1 MVYASGRSLYVAGAD
16 GDNPRKLLTAEGVP
30 SGTRWSPDG
39 QRIRFSVYDPG
50 KGMADSRTLSGS
62 LWEVSSSGADLH
74 PLLAGWNNPP
84 GECCGNWTPDGKY
97 FVFGSNREKRNDI
110 WVIRE
115 RSGQRKGQPV
125 RLTAGPVEFSTP
137 VPGPDG
143 KQLFVVGTQVR
154 GEVLRYDLAS
164 RQFVPFLSGIS
175 ATDVSPSADG
185 QWITYVT
192 YPKGTLWRSKPDG
205 GDRLQLTFP
214 PMDVGLPRW
223 SPDDT
228 RIAFTGQMPG
238 QPTRIYLVS
247 RDGGNLQQ
255 VTSEERHEA
264 DPNWS
269 PDGKSLVFGRLP
281 FLERGAYGPTA
292 IHLVDIESRRIS
304 TLPGSE
310 GLFSPHWS
318 PDGRYIEAVS
328 NDGQQMM
335 LFDFQGN
342 KWTEV
347 VKMQVEYPN
356 WSRDGQHVYFCN
368 SRDHGMYRVRVNER
382 KVEKLTGLEN
392 LGGTSSVFVN
402 WCGLAAD
409 DSPLVQRDNTT
420 EEIYALDVELP

>member
-1 MVYASGRSLYVAGAD
+1 
-16 GDNPRKLLTAEGVP
+16 
-30 SGTRWSPDG
+30 
-39 QRIRFSVYDPG
+39 
-50 KGMADSRTLSGS
+50 
-62 LWEVSSSGADLH
+62 
-74 PLLAGWNNPP
+74 
-84 GECCGNWTPDGKY
+84 
-97 FVFGSNREKRNDI
+97 
-110 WVIRE
+110 
-115 RSGQRKGQPV
+115 
-125 RLTAGPVEFSTP
+125 
-137 VPGPDG
+137 
-143 KQLFVVGTQVR
+143 
-154 GEVLRYDLAS
+154 
-164 RQFVPFLSGIS
+164 
-175 ATDVSPSADG
+175 
-185 QWITYVT
+185 
-192 YPKGTLWRSKPDG
+192 
-205 GDRLQLTFP
+205 
-214 PMDVGLPRW
+214 
-223 SPDDT
+223 
-228 RIAFTGQMPG
+228 MPG

-269 PDGKSLVFGRLP
+269 PDGKSLIFGRLP

-356 WSRDGQHVYFCN
+356 WSRDGKHVYFCN
-368 SRDHGMYRVRVNER
+368 SRDHGVYRVRVIDR
-382 KVEKLTGLEN
+382 KAEKVTGLEN
-392 LGGTSSVFVN
+392 LGGTTSVFVA

-409 DSPLVQRDNTT
+409 DSPLVLRDNTT

>member
-1 MVYASGRSLYVAGAD
+1 M
-16 GDNPRKLLTAEGVP
+16 
-30 SGTRWSPDG
+30 
-39 QRIRFSVYDPG
+39 
-50 KGMADSRTLSGS
+50 M
-62 LWEVSSSGADLH
+62 
-74 PLLAGWNNPP
+74 
-84 GECCGNWTPDGKY
+84 
-97 FVFGSNREKRNDI
+97 
-110 WVIRE
+110 RE
-115 RSGQRKGQPV
+115 RSGQRNSQPV
-125 RLTAGPVEFSTP
+125 RLTAGPIEFSTP
-137 VPGPDG
+137 VPSPDG
-143 KQLFVVGTQVR
+143 KQVFVVGTQVR
-154 GEVLRYDLAS
+154 VEVLRYDFAS
-164 RQFVPFLSGIS
+164 RQFVPYLPELS
-175 ATDVSPSADG
+175 ATDLSPSADG
-185 QWITYVT
+185 QWITYVR
-192 YPKGTLWRSKPDG
+192 YPQGTLWRSKPDG
-205 GDRLQLTFP
+205 SDRLQLTFP
-214 PMDVGLPRW
+214 PMEVWLPRW

-228 RIAFTGQMPG
+228 RIAFSGQMPG
-238 QPTRIYLVS
+238 QPNRIYLVS

-255 VTSEERHEA
+255 ITSEERHEA

-347 VKMQVEYPN
+347 VKMQVENPN
-356 WSRDGQHVYFCN
+356 WSRDGQHVHFCN
-368 SRDHGMYRVRVNER
+368 SRDHGVYRVRVKDR
-382 KVEKLTGLEN
+382 KAEKVTGLEN
-392 LGGTSSVFVN
+392 LGGTTSVFVV